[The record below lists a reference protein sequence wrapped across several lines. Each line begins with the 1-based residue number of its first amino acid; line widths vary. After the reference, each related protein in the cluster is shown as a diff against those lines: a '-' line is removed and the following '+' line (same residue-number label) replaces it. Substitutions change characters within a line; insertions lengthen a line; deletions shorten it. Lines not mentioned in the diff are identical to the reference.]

1 MKFLEII
8 AMMLISVMVTGWA
21 VSTLWGWFIV
31 PLGVQAL
38 SFAHAYGISVMAS
51 VFMGTRGIKDKVELS
66 NWIKGVMFPIL
77 GVFFGFIAVQ
87 FM

>member
-8 AMMLISVMVTGWA
+8 AMMLISVIVTGWA

-31 PLGVQAL
+31 PLGVQSL

-51 VFMGTRGIKDKVELS
+51 VFIGTRGIKDKVELS
-66 NWIKGVMFPIL
+66 DWIKGVMFPIL

>member
-8 AMMLISVMVTGWA
+8 AMILISVIITGWA

-66 NWIKGVMFPIL
+66 DWIKGVMFPIL